1 MAIGLLPTR
10 ARSDCTSF
18 FFLFFI
24 YGTEDV
30 PPFFTSISIDGSTE
44 SIRGKTAIYC
54 ISVAL
59 YGYLMR
65 PDIGRRTLKMVISR
79 LDEFQIRFKT
89 SFGGITF
96 SFFFSVTFKEI
107 RCCEKGVTFTIS
119 SNSWFHSTSSLL
131 LLQNVFSY
139 ILVVFFKVIPAAFS
153 QVILSYWLQ
162 KRECWETYRRWL

>member
-18 FFLFFI
+18 FFFLFFV

-65 PDIGRRTLKMVISR
+65 PDFGRRTLKMVISR
-79 LDEFQIRFKT
+79 LDEFQIRFKN

-96 SFFFSVTFKEI
+96 SFFLFLCYFQ
-107 RCCEKGVTFTIS
+107 R
-119 SNSWFHSTSSLL
+119 NSLL
-131 LLQNVFSY
+131 WKRRYVYYFIKQLISFYFLALPASECIFLY
-139 ILVVFFKVIPAAFS
+139 TCRFFLK
-153 QVILSYWLQ
+153 
-162 KRECWETYRRWL
+162 

>member
-1 MAIGLLPTR
+1 MELFLTNGHRIVTNASAFRLHV
-10 ARSDCTSF
+10 F
-18 FFLFFI
+18 FFSLFFV

-65 PDIGRRTLKMVISR
+65 PDFGRRTLKMVISR

-96 SFFFSVTFKEI
+96 SFFFSVVKKALRLLFHQTVDFI
-107 RCCEKGVTFTIS
+107 LLPRS
-119 SNSWFHSTSSLL
+119 SCFRMYFLIYLS
-131 LLQNVFSY
+131 
-139 ILVVFFKVIPAAFS
+139 FFLK
-153 QVILSYWLQ
+153 
-162 KRECWETYRRWL
+162 